1 MTDNNELA
9 IHEISQEAKI
19 FHIPNYQRGYRWTED
34 EVQALLDDLH
44 TVCSVADN
52 VYCLQPLVL
61 EKRKDGRTFVVDGQ
75 QRLTTLAIILRILG
89 VRPGWDIEYTAE
101 GNRKLS
107 DLLAKPGSSINDYFR
122 NGAREAVEGWLKE
135 APERCDDL
143 KQLLKGSLKGKRVVF
158 LRHEIASGED
168 GHDVFQR
175 LNAGKTPL
183 TSSELIRALFMEA
196 GNGLTDGEKADIAK
210 EWDLIESA
218 MTDTQ
223 FWAIWNNRDFRD
235 VSTRMDFL
243 FSIVMN
249 VKSKDTR
256 HDPLLVYSRFEKLVL
271 NGNRMSDELRKRWE
285 DVLRCWWWMQS
296 CYGDAEAAHL
306 LGWLALFTDPE
317 TRVMFRV
324 QWNGDAKCRMKSF
337 KALLRKHV
345 AESIGDVDFDSLRYD
360 HSDLLTLRK
369 VFVLLNMLE
378 AERRGIRF
386 RFDLYQNDSWDVEH
400 IASQTDNPLDK
411 REEREDWLRLAE
423 AEMSEAEKKT
433 LAQYGTFEE
442 KWQAVWM
449 MFERRGDAVSDKD
462 AIGNLVLL
470 DSTTN
475 RSYKNAIFPAK
486 RRWILLELPNE
497 VRKEEKYVLPAT
509 EAAFAKS
516 YSPAA
521 AQMRYWSK
529 EDADAYRKG
538 MKEMF
543 KGFIKTVDGGVR

>member
-19 FHIPNYQRGYRWTED
+19 FHIPNYQRGYRWTKD
-34 EVQALLDDLH
+34 EVQALLDDLYAF
-44 TVCSVADN
+44 CSDADN
-52 VYCLQPLVL
+52 IYCLQPLVL
-61 EKRKDGRTFVVDGQ
+61 EKRKDGKTVVVDGQ

-89 VRPGWDIEYTAE
+89 GKPGWDIEYTAE
-101 GNRKLS
+101 SNRRLS

-122 NGAREAVEGWLKE
+122 NGAREAVEGWLME
-135 APERCDDL
+135 APERCNDL
-143 KQLLKGSLKGKRVVF
+143 KQLLMGELKGKSVVF

-183 TSSELIRALFMEA
+183 TSSELIRALFIEA

-210 EWDLIESA
+210 ECDLIESA
-218 MTDTQ
+218 MTDKQ

-235 VSTRMDFL
+235 VPTRMDFL
-243 FSIVMN
+243 FSIVVD
-249 VKSKDTR
+249 VKSEEAR
-256 HDPLLVYSRFEKLVL
+256 HDPLRVYRRFEKTVL
-271 NGNRMSDELRKRWE
+271 SGNRLSDELRKRWE

-296 CYGDAEAAHL
+296 CYGDPEAAHL
-306 LGWLALFTDPE
+306 LGWLSLFTDRE
-317 TRVMFRV
+317 TRVMFRG

-337 KALLRKHV
+337 KAILRKYV
-345 AESIGDVDFDSLRYD
+345 AESIGDVDFDSLRYAP
-360 HSDLLTLRK
+360 SDLLTLRK
-369 VFVLLNMLE
+369 VFALLNMLE

-400 IASQTDNPLDK
+400 IASQTDNPLDT

-433 LAQYGTFEE
+433 LAQYETFEE

-449 MFERRGDAVSDKD
+449 MFERCGDAVSDKD

-475 RSYKNAIFPAK
+475 RSYKNAIFSAK

-529 EDADAYRKG
+529 NDAEAYREG
-538 MKEMF
+538 MKKLF
-543 KGFIKTVDGGVR
+543 DGFMKVTDGGTK